1 MAQNPP
7 KTKEDFLKIKGV
19 NEAKY
24 KQWGDVFLKFI
35 KDALLNAESSVE
47 TTNNPKEN
55 SADSNQL
62 DIF

>member
-1 MAQNPP
+1 M
-7 KTKEDFLKIKGV
+7 
-19 NEAKY
+19 
-24 KQWGDVFLKFI
+24 GDVFLKFI